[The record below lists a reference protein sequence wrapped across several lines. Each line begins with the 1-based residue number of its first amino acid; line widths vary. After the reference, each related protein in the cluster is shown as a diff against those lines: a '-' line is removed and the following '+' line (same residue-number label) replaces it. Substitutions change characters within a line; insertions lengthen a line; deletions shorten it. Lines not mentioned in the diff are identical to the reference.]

1 MKGKK
6 VLIQKSEPGQY
17 FLNLIL
23 CLLLISYVTKVVLG
37 RVNEHDENAFVASLL
52 PLVSFHVVLFLF
64 LLCAAPFFFP
74 AGVESFKVT
83 PKFSVKHTFGVLIS
97 LAGILAPPVFYT
109 HVYSKVFYEDSPLDD
124 LVAKPFVEAIILNL
138 VAAFI
143 VVATLF
149 LAVNILKLSLLAL
162 DGEAEEQYAEED
174 ASLRGARTL
183 LESARNLDNNLKTL
197 SSQKFNSA
205 KELSAITVDNI
216 AHIFKHIEDNVNNEN
231 NKDKAIPALTE
242 LEVLYTETRDLVNK
256 IILLPRRE
264 QVSHV
269 RKVESAMKMASV
281 LSNNILDE
289 IDNRE
294 ESEVEFNFTT
304 MKQSYGF

>member
-6 VLIQKSEPGQY
+6 VLVQKSLPGQY
-17 FLNLIL
+17 FLNLIF
-23 CLLLISYVTKVVLG
+23 CLLLIAYVTKVVLG
-37 RVNEHDENAFVASLL
+37 RINEHGEIAFEASLL
-52 PLVSFHVVLFLF
+52 PLICFHVILFALF
-64 LLCAAPFFFP
+64 LLNVSLFFYT
-74 AGVESFKVT
+74 GILSFKVA
-83 PKFSVKHTFGVLIS
+83 PKFSVKYTFGVIIS
-97 LAGILAPPVFYT
+97 LAAILAPPVFY
-109 HVYSKVFYEDSPLDD
+109 EDLSLDD
-124 LVAKPFVEAIILNL
+124 LVAKTFVEAIILSL
-138 VAAFI
+138 IAAF
-143 VVATLF
+143 L
-149 LAVNILKLSLLAL
+149 LAVTIFLIINILKLSLLAVE
-162 DGEAEEQYAEED
+162 GETEEQYVEED

-231 NKDKAIPALTE
+231 NKDKAIPVLTE

-256 IILLPRRE
+256 VTLLPRRE

-269 RKVESAMKMASV
+269 NKVESAMKMASV

-304 MKQSYGF
+304 MKQSYDF

>member
-1 MKGKK
+1 MKCKK
-6 VLIQKSEPGQY
+6 VLIQKSAPGQY
-17 FLNLIL
+17 FLNLVL
-23 CLLLISYVTKVVLG
+23 CLLLIAYVTKVVLG
-37 RVNEHDENAFVASLL
+37 RINEHGEIAFEASLL
-52 PLVSFHVVLFLF
+52 PLICFHVILFAFLIFAIPTLF
-64 LLCAAPFFFP
+64 YTGIL
-74 AGVESFKVT
+74 SFKVA
-83 PKFSVKHTFGVLIS
+83 PKFSVKYTFGVIIS
-97 LAGILAPPVFYT
+97 LAVILAPPVFY
-109 HVYSKVFYEDSPLDD
+109 EDLSPDE
-124 LVAKPFVEAIILNL
+124 LVAKTFVEATIF
-138 VAAFI
+138 V
-143 VVATLF
+143 
-149 LAVNILKLSLLAL
+149 LLAL
-162 DGEAEEQYAEED
+162 YLLAVATFLTVNMFKLFLLAVDGETEEQYVEED

-205 KELSAITVDNI
+205 KDLSAITVDNI
-216 AHIFKHIEDNVNNEN
+216 EYICKHVEDNVNNEN

-242 LEVLYTETRDLVNK
+242 LEVLYTETHDLVNK

-264 QVSHV
+264 QISHV

>member
-6 VLIQKSEPGQY
+6 VLVQKSAPGQY

-23 CLLLISYVTKVVLG
+23 CLLLIVYVTKVVAG
-37 RVNEHDENAFVASLL
+37 KANIHDVNAFVFSLL
-52 PLVSFHVVLFLF
+52 PLVSFHVALFLF
-64 LLCAAPFFFP
+64 LLCTIPFFFH
-74 AGVESFKVT
+74 AGVESFKVA
-83 PKFSVKHTFGVLIS
+83 PKFSVKYTFGVIIS
-97 LAGILAPPVFYT
+97 LAAILAPPVFYGNLR
-109 HVYSKVFYEDSPLDD
+109 HGD
-124 LVAKPFVEAIILNL
+124 LVDKTAVEEIILTL
-138 VAAFI
+138 IAVYLFAVTAFLTVI
-143 VVATLF
+143 MLQF
-149 LAVNILKLSLLAL
+149 FLLAV
-162 DGEAEEQYAEED
+162 DGETEEQYVEED

-183 LESARNLDNNLKTL
+183 LESARNLDSNLKTL

-242 LEVLYTETRDLVNK
+242 LEVLCAETRDLVNK
-256 IILLPRRE
+256 ITLLPRRE

-281 LSNNILDE
+281 LSDSILDE